1 MIKNIK
7 KKIEDNRRSNKIYW
21 RLSVSL
27 KDTVWEII
35 VFLRSL
41 KEKRIT
47 LGEKYDYK
55 IIKSRKKLP
64 GTFWGITTFYN
75 PAGYKNKSENYKK
88 FRESSKKQGLKL
100 LCVELAFN
108 GSDFELTKND
118 ADILLQL
125 RCSSVLWQKERLLNI
140 ALDSLPKECDKVAW
154 VDADVIFEDEK
165 WIKKTSRLLSDYKI
179 VQPYS
184 SGIKLKLDE
193 SIEDFK
199 KLDNSEIE
207 KRKVLSMSKKY
218 SHKKKIIVDEE
229 LIDCYPG
236 LAWAARRDVIGKIGF
251 YDKMIIGAAD
261 LLMCCASY
269 GFYIPPLGEIWQ
281 SCSDKSTY
289 DQKKWFDNAKKEIL
303 SSIYFLEGSLFH
315 LWHGDYKDRHY
326 KERYKIL
333 KEGDFDP
340 EKDLR
345 LNKEG
350 CFEWAT
356 DKERLHK
363 EIKRYFEIRKEE

>member
-154 VDADVIFEDEK
+154 VDAEVIFDNDSWIEETCSLLEK
-165 WIKKTSRLLSDYKI
+165 YMI

-184 SGIKLKLDE
+184 SAAFLKKDDQFKEITDYPWGIGCGKRNNGMAYVI
-193 SIEDFK
+193 SNFG
-199 KLDNSEIE
+199 
-207 KRKVLSMSKKY
+207 KRKLNWFLE
-218 SHKKKIIVDEE
+218 HGQ
-229 LIDCYPG
+229 PG
-236 LAWAARRDVIGKIGF
+236 LAWAGRRKIFDKLNF
-251 YDKMIIGAAD
+251 YDQHILGAGD
-261 LLMCCASY
+261 LLMAHA
-269 GFYIPPLGEIWQ
+269 FYDSDNKMLLKKLSAGLKETY
-281 SCSDKSTY
+281 CSWRRKIY
-289 DQKKWFDNAKKEIL
+289 KEVKG
-303 SSIYFLEGSLFH
+303 SVYFTDGQIIH
-315 LWHGDYKDRHY
+315 LWHGQRKNRLYGEIDYVLG
-326 KERYKIL
+326 RY
-333 KEGDFDP
+333 EFDP
-340 EKDLR
+340 RHDMKISK
-345 LNKEG
+345 NG
-350 CFEWAT
+350 CFEWNT
-356 DKERLHK
+356 KKSELHDDIRQYFFKRMEDK
-363 EIKRYFEIRKEE
+363 